1 MNMMYMS
8 HALRDDGTWTLATAF
23 QCTMWF
29 CVKSYSASMTGGV
42 FKETLISSWPDL
54 NEIVPGNSKIDIPSI
69 APSHPAR
76 YSHQNYTL
84 KPPDQDT
91 TYSVDTFTFATLK
104 YWLSGVMND
113 LNLESSWAS
122 DIGQFFYES
131 QRTNA
136 SDPSQ
141 RSGPSPL
148 LERMAD
154 IMTSYMRSKGSPDLK
169 VIGTTHEML
178 TYVHARWFWSILP
191 VALVGMTFAF
201 MALTIFLSV
210 RNGIPIWKSSS
221 LALMVHGLSDDIS
234 SRITAKNLDTME
246 SNAED
251 YTMGIAVVRQRWR
264 LKGALQ

>member
-1 MNMMYMS
+1 MS
-8 HALRDDGTWTLATAF
+8 L
-23 QCTMWF
+23 
-29 CVKSYSASMTGGV
+29 
-42 FKETLISSWPDL
+42 
-54 NEIVPGNSKIDIPSI
+54 
-69 APSHPAR
+69 
-76 YSHQNYTL
+76 
-84 KPPDQDT
+84 T
-91 TYSVDTFTFATLK
+91 TSNAFTFAILQQ
-104 YWLSGVMND
+104 WLYGWIDELTYSSD
-113 LNLESSWAS
+113 PDTTESS
-122 DIGQFFYES
+122 DIAQFFYES
-131 QRTNA
+131 QRTDA
-136 SDPSQ
+136 SDPSK
-141 RSGPSPL
+141 RSGPAPL
-148 LERMAD
+148 LERMAE

-201 MALTIFLSV
+201 TALTIFLSV

-264 LKGALQ
+264 LKGALR